1 MFKLR
6 FFVDND
12 LVCVCVCVSGFFY
25 LFAADERVS
34 FLVTDV
40 DSRFRADVP
49 PLVMQDIE
57 WASRRAVPPTEGSN
71 SPLLE

>member
-1 MFKLR
+1 MRHHIKTRGQIAYLSKIYCHVETAVFL
-6 FFVDND
+6 DND
-12 LVCVCVCVSGFFY
+12 LVCACQVFLY

-57 WASRRAVPPTEGSN
+57 
-71 SPLLE
+71 

>member
-1 MFKLR
+1 M
-6 FFVDND
+6 D
-12 LVCVCVCVSGFFY
+12 LVCVLRTQAFFFY

-57 WASRRAVPPTEGSN
+57 
-71 SPLLE
+71 

>member
-1 MFKLR
+1 MIYHSKTYCHVETAV
-6 FFVDND
+6 FVDND
-12 LVCVCVCVSGFFY
+12 LVFVCQVFFFY

-49 PLVMQDIE
+49 PFVMQDIE
-57 WASRRAVPPTEGSN
+57 
-71 SPLLE
+71 